1 MTMTM
6 HAVLMTDE
14 ELSHARPTEA
24 DSGFGGLATAR
35 GHLPLKAMSVDTRV
49 TGLTATTE
57 LEQTFVNVLD
67 EPLEATYIF
76 PLPDRAAV
84 TRFELTV
91 GTRRIEGVLKERG
104 EARREY
110 TAALAQGHRAAITE
124 EDRAGVFTLRVGNL
138 MPGDIATV
146 RLGLSGPLPCADGE
160 VTLRFPLVVAP
171 RYIPGRALPGAGVG
185 SGTAADTDLVPDA
198 SRISP
203 PVLLPG
209 FPSPVRLSMTVR
221 LDGAGLPLGHIRSSL
236 HTVTESSD
244 GSGTVTLRLQP
255 GERLDRDFIL
265 RFTLGGGRL
274 ASSLV
279 LEPDAQGD
287 AGTFMLTLVPPARAQ
302 LAAAR
307 PRDVVFVLDRSGSM
321 DGWKMVAARRTIGRM
336 LDTLRDGDRFTV
348 IAFDDQQEWPAG
360 FGASILIDA
369 TDRHRF
375 RVLEWLAQ
383 VGSRGGTEMAAP
395 LERAAQLLGASDSRR
410 DRVLVLVTDGQVG
423 NEDQILREL
432 GRHLQGTRV
441 FAVGIDRAV
450 NSGFLERLG
459 ALGGGGWELVESEDR
474 LDECMD
480 RIHRRIGTPVL
491 TELTLHADGLTLETD
506 SQVPARLPD
515 VFAGAPVVVS
525 GRYRGAARGHIT
537 VHGRDAQGLPQTE
550 QVAAHAATGR
560 AAAWQWARGRVRE
573 LEDRFA
579 TGRGDRAL
587 LEQQIVRT
595 SLGFGVLSR
604 FTAFVAVDRAEV
616 VNIGGAQHHVT
627 QPVESPSGWGQGQA
641 PQAQL
646 KRRSAPSPAPSGQPA
661 RLGAARAQASAPVFF
676 DKAERAKDAREEEA
690 ERMAPTPP
698 PAMTSASMAPPSP
711 RTEVPS
717 MAPPERE
724 EGLMEKGKRAVTDLL
739 GRARPSKVAAPME
752 APERVLVAKLLAS
765 TRDALQVATSDD
777 ARRRALEALWMAL
790 EGVLEKLARRGAR
803 DPALTG
809 LHQRLGLAFS
819 QAAPVDVAA
828 LWKDAEQVLATFAG
842 VPVTPPPASG
852 ESFWTRG

>member
-1 MTMTM
+1 MMTM
-6 HAVLMTDE
+6 HAVLMTDD
-14 ELSHARPTEA
+14 ELGHARPTEA

-35 GHLPLKAMSVDTRV
+35 GHLPLKAMSVDTEV
-49 TGLTATTE
+49 TGLTATTR

-67 EPLEATYIF
+67 EPLEATYVF

-84 TRFELTV
+84 TSFELTV
-91 GTRRIEGVLKERG
+91 GARRIDGVLKERG

-171 RYIPGRALPGAGVG
+171 RYIPGRPLPGAGVG
-185 SGTAADTDLVPDA
+185 SGTASDTDLVPDA

-221 LDGAGLPLGHIRSSL
+221 LDGAGLPLGQIRSSL
-236 HTVTESSD
+236 HTVTESVD
-244 GSGTVTLRLQP
+244 ATGAVTLRLQP

-265 RFTLGGGRL
+265 RFTLGGERL
-274 ASSLV
+274 SSGLV
-279 LEPDAQGD
+279 LEPDAHGD
-287 AGTFMLTLVPPARAQ
+287 GGTFMLTVVPPARAL

-321 DGWKMVAARRTIGRM
+321 EGWKMVAARRTIGRM

-348 IAFDDQQEWPAG
+348 IAFDDRQEWPAG

-375 RVLEWLAQ
+375 RVLEWLTQ
-383 VGSRGGTEMAAP
+383 VSSRGGTEMAAP

-423 NEDQILREL
+423 NEDHILREL
-432 GRHLQGTRV
+432 GRHLGGTRV

-450 NSGFLERLG
+450 NAGFLERLG

-480 RIHRRIGTPVL
+480 RVHRRIGTPVL
-491 TELTLHADGLTLETD
+491 TELAVEGVGLALEPD
-506 SQVPARLPD
+506 SLVPARLPD
-515 VFAGAPVVVS
+515 VFAGAPAVIS
-525 GRYRGAARGHIT
+525 GRYRGVAHGQLVVR
-537 VHGRDAQGLPQTE
+537 GRDAQGLPCSE
-550 QVAAHAATGR
+550 VQVGRARAGR

-616 VNIGGAQHHVT
+616 VNVGGAQHHVT
-627 QPVESPSGWGQGQA
+627 QPVESPSGWAQAGGPA
-641 PQAQL
+641 PQAEL
-646 KRRSAPSPAPSGQPA
+646 KRRAAPSPAPAQA
-661 RLGAARAQASAPVFF
+661 AADRLQAPSRPKGAAAFAPE
-676 DKAERAKDAREEEA
+676 ALHEREEEA
-690 ERMAPTPP
+690 ARPAPRPAPP
-698 PAMTSASMAPPSP
+698 PAASVAAPIIA
-711 RTEVPS
+711 PS
-717 MAPPERE
+717 MPPPERE
-724 EGLMEKGKRAVTDLL
+724 GVLEKSKRAVTELL
-739 GRARPSKVAAPME
+739 GRARPSKVAAA
-752 APERVLVAKLLAS
+752 APEASERALVAKLLSS
-765 TRDALQVATSDD
+765 TRDALQLASGDD

-790 EGVLEKLARRGAR
+790 EGVLERLARRGA
-803 DPALTG
+803 DDVALRA
-809 LHQRLGLAFS
+809 LHQRLGAAFG

-842 VPVTPPPASG
+842 VPVPPPPSSRDA
-852 ESFWTRG
+852 FWTR

>member
-1 MTMTM
+1 MTM

-14 ELSHARPTEA
+14 ELRHARPTEV

-221 LDGAGLPLGHIRSSL
+221 LDGAGLPLGRIRSSL
-236 HTVTESSD
+236 HTVTEAAD
-244 GSGTVTLRLQP
+244 GSGAVTLRLQP

-265 RFTLGGGRL
+265 RFTLGGANL
-274 ASSLV
+274 ASSVV
-279 LEPDAQGD
+279 LEPDAQGEG
-287 AGTFMLTLVPPARAQ
+287 GTFMLTLVPPARAQ
-302 LAAAR
+302 LAAAA

-321 DGWKMVAARRTIGRM
+321 EGWKMVAARRTIGRM

-348 IAFDDQQEWPAG
+348 IAFDDRQEWPAG
-360 FGASILIDA
+360 FGASVLIDA

-383 VGSRGGTEMAAP
+383 VSSRGGTEMAAP
-395 LERAAQLLGASDSRR
+395 LERAAQLLGAGDSRR

-432 GRHLQGTRV
+432 SRHLQGTRV

-450 NSGFLERLG
+450 NAGFLERLG
-459 ALGGGGWELVESEDR
+459 ALSGGGWELVESEDR

-491 TELTLHADGLTLETD
+491 TELTLVGEGLALEPD
-506 SQVPARLPD
+506 SLVPARLPD

-525 GRYRGAARGHIT
+525 GRYRGAPRGQL
-537 VHGRDAQGLPQTE
+537 VVRGRDAQGLPHDE
-550 QVAAHAATGR
+550 RVVAHSTTGR

-616 VNIGGAQHHVT
+616 VNLGGAQHHVT
-627 QPVESPSGWGQGQA
+627 QPVESPSGWGQGGQG
-641 PQAQL
+641 PQVEQ
-646 KRRSAPSPAPSGQPA
+646 KRRSAPSAAPSGPRMREEAPSRPQAGAPA
-661 RLGAARAQASAPVFF
+661 LF
-676 DKAERAKDAREEEA
+676 DQLERAKDRASATESEVA
-690 ERMAPTPP
+690 PP
-698 PAMTSASMAPPSP
+698 PPPSP
-711 RTEVPS
+711 SPVGIAPMYPSPS
-717 MAPPERE
+717 MAPPRE
-724 EGLMEKGKRAVTDLL
+724 DTEGLLEKGKRAVTELL
-739 GRARPSKVAAPME
+739 GRPRPSKVAAAPE
-752 APERVLVAKLLAS
+752 APERVLVAKLLVS
-765 TRDALQVATSDD
+765 TRDALQVATSDE

-790 EGVLEKLARRGAR
+790 EGVIEKLTRRGAR
-803 DPALTG
+803 DAALTA
-809 LHQRLGLAFS
+809 LHHRLGLAFA
-819 QAAPVDVAA
+819 QATPVDVGA
-828 LWKDAEQVLATFAG
+828 LWRDAEQVLAAFAG
-842 VPVTPPPASG
+842 VPVAPPPTSG
-852 ESFWTRG
+852 GDSFWTRG